1 MESNMKLIKSIFITA
16 ALATSAMASISVFAQ
31 SMADMTVGEI
41 RKIDKDAS
49 KITIKHG
56 EIKNLEMPPMTMVF
70 TVKEPALLE
79 KVKPGDKVK
88 FAVVREDGKMIVTD
102 IQSTQ

>member
-1 MESNMKLIKSIFITA
+1 MKLSTTLAASLLLAAASLGTVTA
-16 ALATSAMASISVFAQ
+16 WAQ
-31 SMADMTVGEI
+31 SATDMTSGEV

-70 TVKEPALLE
+70 TIKDPALLE
-79 KVKPGDKVK
+79 KVKPGDTVK
-88 FAVVREDGKMIVTD
+88 FNVIKEDGKMVITD
-102 IQSTQ
+102 IQASPR